1 MSAGVN
7 LFQLPLKSFHLRL
20 QNHSFHVGIG
30 RPSSGKPQ
38 PKGRE
43 AAATASASCSTTAED
58 SIGAVTGAA
67 STVHHTVDSISAI
80 GGQVHQTAIL
90 LDEILAFLS

>member
-38 PKGRE
+38 PKVRE
-43 AAATASASCSTTAED
+43 AAATASASCSTAEN
-58 SIGAVTGAA
+58 SIGAIAGAA